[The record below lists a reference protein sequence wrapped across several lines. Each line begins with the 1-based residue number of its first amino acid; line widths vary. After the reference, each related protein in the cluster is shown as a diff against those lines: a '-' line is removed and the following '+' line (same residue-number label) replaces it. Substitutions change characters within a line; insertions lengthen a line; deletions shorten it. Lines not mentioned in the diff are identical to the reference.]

1 MIRSM
6 VFGFV
11 LMLATSSQAQN
22 TTIED
27 TISQQL
33 QAFNERDIEGA
44 WQFASPTIQGIF
56 RTPDNFARMVQNG
69 YPMVWDNSDAR
80 FLDQQQVGS
89 GVRQE
94 VLIRGPDEAFYIL
107 DYLMIE
113 TPSGW
118 LINSVQ
124 VIPAPDNLS

>member
-44 WQFASPTIQGIF
+44 WQFASPTIQGVF